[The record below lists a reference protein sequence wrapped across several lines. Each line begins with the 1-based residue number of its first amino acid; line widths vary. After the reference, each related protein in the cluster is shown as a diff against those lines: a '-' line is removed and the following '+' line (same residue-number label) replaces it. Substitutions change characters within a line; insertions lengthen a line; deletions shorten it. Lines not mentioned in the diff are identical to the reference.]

1 MGVKGK
7 LKADGCGSRNIFY
20 LRDCLYSLHALS
32 VVSGP
37 PLAYTIPVVSKLL
50 PPTWVQQWSSRNNQ
64 HTSRQNCQ
72 VSHIFYFFSRCYESS
87 VLTRTGHRTLPVLLF
102 CITEFLKDTNSVI
115 LSWKLLSVFQKI
127 LATQSKVNNKEQSPT
142 IKLPEHQSSSMKTS

>member
-50 PPTWVQQWSSRNNQ
+50 PPPGYNNGVPG
-64 HTSRQNCQ
+64 T
-72 VSHIFYFFSRCYESS
+72 
-87 VLTRTGHRTLPVLLF
+87 
-102 CITEFLKDTNSVI
+102 TNT
-115 LSWKLLSVFQKI
+115 QADKI
-127 LATQSKVNNKEQSPT
+127 VRSPT
-142 IKLPEHQSSSMKTS
+142 YSISFPGVMNFQS